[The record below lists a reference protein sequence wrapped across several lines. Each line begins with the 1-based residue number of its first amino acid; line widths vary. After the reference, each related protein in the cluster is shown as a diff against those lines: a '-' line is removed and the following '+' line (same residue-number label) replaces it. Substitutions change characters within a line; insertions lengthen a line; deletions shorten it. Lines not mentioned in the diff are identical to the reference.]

1 MTIHRVKNQTKNYLF
16 KNGWEIL
23 RGKNQS
29 SSTWTRF
36 FCLKKHHRP
45 LKSVGNLEQSLW
57 VSPGF
62 RPVKKKET
70 LNSEWQQ
77 ILEINVEAHKNRNY
91 LPNVYK
97 EWMNHSNR
105 KNLVLLK
112 TINDVERIIGFFSVC
127 WYESGDRTVFGTARY
142 YRFDEA

>member
-1 MTIHRVKNQTKNYLF
+1 M
-16 KNGWEIL
+16 
-23 RGKNQS
+23 
-29 SSTWTRF
+29 
-36 FCLKKHHRP
+36 
-45 LKSVGNLEQSLW
+45 GNLEQSLW